1 MMLAKIRLWCIL
13 KDCFKINRIQRITL
27 PNKVEFVKF
36 KNEFVKFKNVE
47 RKMKSP
53 FMIYSDFE
61 IILVLEDNGKQNP
74 NESYNKNIK
83 NMSLV
88 VMVMN

>member
-13 KDCFKINRIQRITL
+13 KDCFKINRIQKITM
-27 PNKVEFVKF
+27 PKKV
-36 KNEFVKFKNVE
+36 EFVKFKNVE

>member
-13 KDCFKINRIQRITL
+13 KDCFKINRIQKITM
-27 PNKVEFVKF
+27 PKKV
-36 KNEFVKFKNVE
+36 EFVKFKNVE

-61 IILVLEDNGKQNP
+61 IILVLEDNRKQNR

>member
-1 MMLAKIRLWCIL
+1 MLAKIRLWCIL
-13 KDCFKINRIQRITL
+13 KDCFKINRIQRITM
-27 PNKVEFVKF
+27 PNKV
-36 KNEFVKFKNVE
+36 EFVKFKNVE

>member
-13 KDCFKINRIQRITL
+13 KDCFKINRIQRITM
-27 PNKVEFVKF
+27 PKKV
-36 KNEFVKFKNVE
+36 EFVKFKNVE

>member
-13 KDCFKINRIQRITL
+13 KDCFKINRIQRITT
-27 PNKVEFVKF
+27 PKKV
-36 KNEFVKFKNVE
+36 EFVKFKNVE

-61 IILVLEDNGKQNP
+61 IILVLEDNGKQNR

>member
-13 KDCFKINRIQRITL
+13 KDCFKNNRIQRITM
-27 PNKVEFVKF
+27 PKKG
-36 KNEFVKFKNVE
+36 EFVKFKNVE

>member
-13 KDCFKINRIQRITL
+13 KDCFKINRIQRITM
-27 PNKVEFVKF
+27 PNKV
-36 KNEFVKFKNVE
+36 EFVKFKNVE

>member
-13 KDCFKINRIQRITL
+13 KDCFKINRIQRITM
-27 PNKVEFVKF
+27 PKKV
-36 KNEFVKFKNVE
+36 EFVKFKNVE

-61 IILVLEDNGKQNP
+61 IILVLEDNRKQNR

>member
-13 KDCFKINRIQRITL
+13 KDCFKINRIQRITM
-27 PNKVEFVKF
+27 PNKV
-36 KNEFVKFKNVE
+36 EFVKFKNVE

-61 IILVLEDNGKQNP
+61 IILVLENNGKQNP

>member
-13 KDCFKINRIQRITL
+13 KDCFKINRIQKITR
-27 PNKVEFVKF
+27 PKKV
-36 KNEFVKFKNVE
+36 EFVKFKNVE

-61 IILVLEDNGKQNP
+61 IILVLEDNGKQNR

>member
-13 KDCFKINRIQRITL
+13 KDCFKINRIQRITM
-27 PNKVEFVKF
+27 PKKV
-36 KNEFVKFKNVE
+36 EFVKFKNVE

-83 NMSLV
+83 NLSLV

>member
-13 KDCFKINRIQRITL
+13 KDCFKINRIQRITM
-27 PNKVEFVKF
+27 PNKV
-36 KNEFVKFKNVE
+36 EFVKFKNVE

-74 NESYNKNIK
+74 DESYNKNIK

>member
-13 KDCFKINRIQRITL
+13 KDCFKINRIQRITM
-27 PNKVEFVKF
+27 PNKV
-36 KNEFVKFKNVE
+36 EFVKFKNVE

-61 IILVLEDNGKQNP
+61 IILVLEDNGKQNR

>member
-1 MMLAKIRLWCIL
+1 MMLAKIRLWWIL
-13 KDCFKINRIQRITL
+13 KDCFKINRIQRITM

-36 KNEFVKFKNVE
+36 KNVE
-47 RKMKSP
+47 SKMKSP

>member
-13 KDCFKINRIQRITL
+13 KDCFKINRIQKITM
-27 PNKVEFVKF
+27 PKKV
-36 KNEFVKFKNVE
+36 EFVKFKNVE

-61 IILVLEDNGKQNP
+61 IILVLEDNGKQNR

>member
-13 KDCFKINRIQRITL
+13 KDCFKINRIQRITM
-27 PNKVEFVKF
+27 PNKV
-36 KNEFVKFKNVE
+36 EFVKFKNVE

-74 NESYNKNIK
+74 NDCCFEWHNLFFCNI
-83 NMSLV
+83 SR
-88 VMVMN
+88 

>member
-13 KDCFKINRIQRITL
+13 KDCFKINRIQKITM
-27 PNKVEFVKF
+27 PKKVEFVKF
-36 KNEFVKFKNVE
+36 KSVE

-53 FMIYSDFE
+53 FMIYSDFK
-61 IILVLEDNGKQNP
+61 IILVLEDNGKQNR

>member
-13 KDCFKINRIQRITL
+13 KDCFKINRIQRITMS
-27 PNKVEFVKF
+27 NKV
-36 KNEFVKFKNVE
+36 EFVKFKNVE

-83 NMSLV
+83 NMLLV

>member
-1 MMLAKIRLWCIL
+1 
-13 KDCFKINRIQRITL
+13 
-27 PNKVEFVKF
+27 
-36 KNEFVKFKNVE
+36 
-47 RKMKSP
+47 MKSP

>member
-13 KDCFKINRIQRITL
+13 KDCFKINRIQRITM
-27 PNKVEFVKF
+27 PNKV
-36 KNEFVKFKNVE
+36 EFVKFKNVE

-83 NMSLV
+83 TCRL
-88 VMVMN
+88 

>member
-13 KDCFKINRIQRITL
+13 KDCFKINRIQRITM
-27 PNKVEFVKF
+27 PKKV
-36 KNEFVKFKNVE
+36 EFVKFKNVE

-53 FMIYSDFE
+53 FMMYSDFE
-61 IILVLEDNGKQNP
+61 IILVLEDNRKQNR

>member
-13 KDCFKINRIQRITL
+13 KDCFKINRIQRITM
-27 PNKVEFVKF
+27 PNKV
-36 KNEFVKFKNVE
+36 EFVKFKNVE

-61 IILVLEDNGKQNP
+61 IILVLEDNRKQNR